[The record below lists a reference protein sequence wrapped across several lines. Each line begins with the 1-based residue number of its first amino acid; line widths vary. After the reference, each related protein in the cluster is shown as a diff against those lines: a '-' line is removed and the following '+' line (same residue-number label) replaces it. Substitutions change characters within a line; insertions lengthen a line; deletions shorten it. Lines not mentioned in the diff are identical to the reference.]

1 LVVAVEVENVSKRF
15 RRQTVQPSTTLKT
28 ALVDF
33 ILQRRRRDSDSTFQ
47 ALRGI
52 SFTVQPGRT
61 LGIIGR
67 NGSGKSTLL
76 KLLAGIYR
84 PDGGRIAV
92 HGKVGALLEL
102 GAGFHP
108 EFTGRENV
116 LINGI
121 VLGLSKREI
130 RKRFDA
136 IVRFAELEAFID
148 EPVKTYSSGMYM
160 RLGFS
165 VAIHADPEILLI
177 DEILGVG
184 DESFQQKCLDKMAE
198 LRSQQKT
205 IIAVSHE
212 LAAVERW
219 SDEALWLENG
229 TVREHGSPQK
239 VIEHYR
245 QGVAIRE
252 AQGTDATQLQTAARA
267 REAAPIV
274 ATLGRSRDLEVVS
287 AMMLDSTGTER
298 YVYRSGESAAL
309 WLHYQVHRV
318 VGEPIFGFVI
328 YRDDGVQ
335 CYGSDTDVDGAALP
349 ALGQAGIVEVLL
361 ERLDLLDG
369 TYFLDVS
376 VRAADGHPYDRH
388 HRLCSFTI
396 ISDREGVG
404 VFRVPHRWS
413 TKQLSSSSH
422 QRVISDASGRS
433 TRTSTADL
441 RQR

>member
-1 LVVAVEVENVSKRF
+1 VVAVEVENVTKRF

-28 ALVDF
+28 AFMDF
-33 ILQRRRRDSDSTFQ
+33 LLQRRRRHSDSTFQ
-47 ALRGI
+47 ALQDI
-52 SFTVQPGRT
+52 SFTVQTGRT

-76 KLLAGIYR
+76 KLIAGIYR
-84 PDGGRIAV
+84 PDDGRIAV

-136 IVRFAELEAFID
+136 IVHFAELEAFID

-177 DEILGVG
+177 DEIMAVG
-184 DESFQQKCLDKMAE
+184 DEAFHQKCLDKMAE
-198 LRSQQKT
+198 LRSQKKT
-205 IIAVSHE
+205 IIVVSHD
-212 LAAVERW
+212 LSAVERW
-219 SDEALWLENG
+219 SDEALWLEDG
-229 TVREHGSPQK
+229 TVREHGLPQK
-239 VIEHYR
+239 IIDHYR
-245 QGVAIRE
+245 QGVASQE
-252 AQGTDATQLQTAARA
+252 ARMANAHQPQTVDHA
-267 REAAPIV
+267 REAAPMM
-274 ATLGRSRDLEVVS
+274 TGLGRSRDVEVVS
-287 AMMLDSTGTER
+287 ATMLDSSGTER
-298 YVYRSGESAAL
+298 YAYHSGESVSL
-309 WLHYQVHRV
+309 RLHYQVRRAV
-318 VGEPIFGFVI
+318 EEPIFGFALF
-328 YRDDGVQ
+328 RDDGLQ
-335 CYGSDTDVDGAALP
+335 CYGSDTAIDGATLP
-349 ALGQAGIVEVLL
+349 SLGQEGIIEVLL
-361 ERLDLLDG
+361 ERLDLLEG
-369 TYFLDVS
+369 TYYLDVT
-376 VRAADGHPYDRH
+376 VQAADGHPYDRH

-396 ISDREGVG
+396 TCDRQGVG

-413 TKQLSSSSH
+413 MKPLSSVSR
-422 QRVISDASGRS
+422 QPVIADVSGTS
-433 TRTSTADL
+433 TRASIADL